1 MAREPILPSLH
12 AGAFAAI
19 PVPATLLDAKGL
31 IVDLND
37 AFLHLGRRAILDFLS
52 AGKPAEWQQVEN
64 ETAGSKGLRN
74 MRMLARRDADGA
86 VCGALVLRE
95 EVTDAGE

>member
-1 MAREPILPSLH
+1 MAIEPILPSLH

-31 IVDLND
+31 
-37 AFLHLGRRAILDFLS
+37 
-52 AGKPAEWQQVEN
+52 
-64 ETAGSKGLRN
+64 RN
-74 MRMLARRDADGA
+74 MCMLARRDEDGA

-95 EVTDAGE
+95 